1 MKRPIIVAAVLL
13 AAISL
18 ILLNVN
24 YRFSILFA
32 ALFFSATVVCAFY
45 KSFREYTVIAVCLLL
60 LCLSFYNTY
69 TARINTCKNLYK
81 DEATVTGVVTDS
93 SYRYEDTVLYYVEIT
108 DSTIPQAIGTTALL
122 YGYNL
127 SAGQGMTVKMDVR
140 LSFIED
146 SYSFYSNDI
155 YLKGYVDKVHS
166 VKDLPSTKNFL
177 GKLRKNI
184 RNIIFK
190 NLPYDI
196 ATTING
202 LTVGDRSY
210 EEDSFYTAVK
220 NCGVTHVM
228 VVSGMHMAI
237 VCGSFYQLL
246 KFLKCPSLV
255 ASFST
260 LTVTLAFMA
269 LCGFSPS
276 VIRSGV
282 MYIIMLVGYL
292 LHRQPD
298 ALNSLS
304 VAFVIMMI
312 NNPFL
317 IYNVGF
323 LLSVTSTAGI
333 IVLNPLLLKLIR
345 IDKWKIKP
353 LRIIAEL
360 ATVTIS
366 AQLATLPICLY
377 YFGWISPWAIL
388 VNILISH
395 AVTVAVVSAFIGII
409 LFAVPFFQP
418 LSDLS
423 FKICSFMTAYFNNII
438 MFFGKL

>member
-1 MKRPIIVAAVLL
+1 MKRPIIVTAVFL
-13 AAISL
+13 AILSFV
-18 ILLNVN
+18 LLNVN
-24 YRFSILFA
+24 YRISILFA
-32 ALFFSATVVCAFY
+32 ALFFSAIVMCAFY
-45 KSFREYTVIAVCLLL
+45 KRFREYTVIAICLLL
-60 LCLSFYNTY
+60 LCLSFYNNY

-81 DEATVTGVVTDS
+81 DKATITGVVTNFSYKHEDS
-93 SYRYEDTVLYYVEIT
+93 VLYYVEIT
-108 DSTIPQAIGTTALL
+108 DSTIPQTIGTTALL

-127 SAGQGMTVKMDVR
+127 SAAQGMTVKIDVR

-146 SYSFYSNDI
+146 SYSFYSNGI
-155 YLKGYVDKVHS
+155 YLKGYVDKVHCL
-166 VKDLPSTKNFL
+166 KDLPSTKNYL

-184 RNIIFK
+184 RNIIFE

-196 ATTING
+196 STTING

-210 EEDSFYTAVK
+210 EEDSFYAAVK

-228 VVSGMHMAI
+228 VVSGMHMTI

-246 KFLKCPSLV
+246 KFLKCPPLVSSL
-255 ASFST
+255 ST
-260 LTVTLAFMA
+260 LAVTLGFMA
-269 LCGFSPS
+269 LCGFTPS

-282 MYIIMLVGYL
+282 MYIIILVGYL
-292 LHRQPD
+292 LHRDPD

-317 IYNVGF
+317 ICNVGF

-333 IVLNPLLLKLIR
+333 IVLNPLMLKLIR
-345 IDKWKIKP
+345 INKWKSKL

-360 ATVTIS
+360 VTVTIS
-366 AQLATLPICLY
+366 AQIATLPICLY
-377 YFGWISPWAIL
+377 FFGWISPWAIL

-409 LFAVPFFQP
+409 LFTVPFFQP

-438 MFFGKL
+438 KFFGNL

>member
-1 MKRPIIVAAVLL
+1 M
-13 AAISL
+13 
-18 ILLNVN
+18 
-24 YRFSILFA
+24 
-32 ALFFSATVVCAFY
+32 
-45 KSFREYTVIAVCLLL
+45 YT
-60 LCLSFYNTY
+60 F
-69 TARINTCKNLYK
+69 
-81 DEATVTGVVTDS
+81 
-93 SYRYEDTVLYYVEIT
+93 
-108 DSTIPQAIGTTALL
+108 
-122 YGYNL
+122 
-127 SAGQGMTVKMDVR
+127 
-140 LSFIED
+140 
-146 SYSFYSNDI
+146 
-155 YLKGYVDKVHS
+155 
-166 VKDLPSTKNFL
+166 
-177 GKLRKNI
+177 
-184 RNIIFK
+184 
-190 NLPYDI
+190 
-196 ATTING
+196 
-202 LTVGDRSY
+202 
-210 EEDSFYTAVK
+210 
-220 NCGVTHVM
+220 
-228 VVSGMHMAI
+228 
-237 VCGSFYQLL
+237 
-246 KFLKCPSLV
+246 CP
-255 ASFST
+255 
-260 LTVTLAFMA
+260 A

-282 MYIIMLVGYL
+282 MYIIMLVGYR